1 MKKPGRWQ
9 RIVGLLIGLGIVL
22 WRWPYLNLPGEI
34 AMECE
39 FSTGYRAIYLSKPG
53 LFLCGKRITPLEIYA
68 MYPVWAPDGK
78 QVAFWCSDGVVR
90 GGYVYR
96 SKELVPETY
105 DPQQT
110 VVREGI
116 CIVDRDGKHFRWLVD
131 TETLPDMAYKWG
143 NITWTLDGQYI
154 VFPGSRREESYRVD
168 PESGEWAVWNS
179 ESDVQEWRYWE
190 VEFSMTEN
198 AARSAKDFCPLY
210 GGTHHGSSSPGGRYV
225 IFSMTYGE
233 SDPRCL
239 YIYDTMT
246 ERLLYLG
253 RMRGFSISDLVW
265 FSD

>member
-1 MKKPGRWQ
+1 
-9 RIVGLLIGLGIVL
+9 VG
-22 WRWPYLNLPGEI
+22 
-34 AMECE
+34 
-39 FSTGYRAIYLSKPG
+39 
-53 LFLCGKRITPLEIYA
+53 
-68 MYPVWAPDGK
+68 PDGK

-154 VFPGSRREESYRVD
+154 VFLAVDVRKVIVWIRRVASGSVEFGIGCPGMEVL
-168 PESGEWAVWNS
+168 
-179 ESDVQEWRYWE
+179 E

-246 ERLLYLG
+246 ER
-253 RMRGFSISDLVW
+253 FCSIW
-265 FSD
+265 GA